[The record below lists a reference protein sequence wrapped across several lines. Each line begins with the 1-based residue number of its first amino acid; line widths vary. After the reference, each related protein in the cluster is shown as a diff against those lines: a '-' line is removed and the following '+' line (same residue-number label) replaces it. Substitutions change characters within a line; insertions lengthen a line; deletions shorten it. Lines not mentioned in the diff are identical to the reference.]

1 VKTLFLVDAT
11 YELFRSWFGAPPRKS
26 PSGREVGATFGVMSS
41 MLYMIRDEGA
51 EHVACAS
58 DHVVRS
64 FRNDLFA
71 GYKTEAGV
79 EADLLSQFALLEE
92 GLAAM
97 GLVVWPMV
105 EFEADDA
112 MAAGV
117 ARYAGDFDR
126 IHLCTVDKDL
136 AQCVKD
142 DRIIMVDRRRKQ
154 TLDEKG
160 VIEKFGVPPALIP
173 DFLALVGDAADGYPG
188 IPGFGKVSAAALLTA
203 DGPLEGLPAD
213 PTTWRAKFRGKD
225 KLAPALLARR
235 DEVLLYKRLATL
247 RTDVPLQETAAD
259 LAVRNTRET
268 LVKFAESHGMESII
282 ARYDETMAI
291 LDARRGGSVS

>member
-1 VKTLFLVDAT
+1 MKTLFLVDAT

-51 EHVACAS
+51 DHVACAS

-64 FRNDLFA
+64 FRNDLFD

-79 EADLLSQFALLEE
+79 EPDLLSQFALLEE

-117 ARYAGDFDR
+117 ARYASDFDR

-154 TLDEKG
+154 TTGEKG

-173 DFLALVGDAADGYPG
+173 DFLALVGDTSDGYPG
-188 IPGFGKVSAAALLTA
+188 ITGFGKVSAAALLTA
-203 DGPLEGLPAD
+203 EGPLEGVPAD
-213 PTTWRAKFRGKD
+213 PRKWRTKIRGQD
-225 KLAPALLARR
+225 KLGATLAARR
-235 DEVLLYKRLATL
+235 DEALLYKRLATL
-247 RTDVPLQETAAD
+247 RTDVPLKEAAGD
-259 LAVRNTRET
+259 LAVRNTRDS
-268 LVKFAESHGMESII
+268 LAKFAELHGMESILG
-282 ARYDETMAI
+282 RYDETMAI
-291 LDARRGGSVS
+291 LEARRGGSVS